1 MAKEMESDYKIV
13 LEYGLKAGVYS
24 LEITKGRELKLLV
37 GASRSAPYVDLKNG

>member
-24 LEITKGRELKLLV
+24 LEITKG
-37 GASRSAPYVDLKNG
+37 GSGSP